1 MARVDFYI
9 LSGNENPEHFI
20 CSLINKAW
28 LSGNQ
33 IYIHVDSE
41 AGGKAIDDLLWTYR
55 DISFLPHEL
64 LSQQQT
70 SNSPVS
76 IGYATNYTNDES
88 VMLNL
93 SQEVPAFSN
102 QFERILEI
110 VGDDQ
115 HQRQQAR
122 QRYKYYRDHSY
133 ELHDHKIE
141 QHASNG

>member
-9 LSGNENPEHFI
+9 LSSNDSPEHFS
-20 CSLINKAW
+20 CGLISKAW
-28 LSGNQ
+28 QSGSPV
-33 IYIHVDSE
+33 YIHVDNE
-41 AGGKAIDDLLWTYR
+41 AGAQAIDDLLWTYR

-70 SNSPVS
+70 SDSPVS
-76 IGYATNYTNDES
+76 IGYAANYEDDKS

-93 SQEVPAFSN
+93 SQRVPAFSN

-110 VGDDQ
+110 VGGDQ
-115 HQRQQAR
+115 HRRQQAR
-122 QRYKYYRDHSY
+122 QRYKHYRDHGY
-133 ELHDHKIE
+133 ELYDHKIE